1 MTKSSGTIL
10 VGDRRPEGGGAGT
23 EPPNSP
29 LAELTR
35 NIDAVVVGASA
46 GGVEILSALLSS
58 LPARCPVAF
67 CVVLHIP
74 RERPSLL
81 PEVFGVRC
89 ALPVKE
95 AEDKEPVQPGT
106 VYFAPPDYHL
116 LIDRGPALALSSDE
130 PVHFSRPSID
140 VLFESA
146 ADIYGERLLGLILT
160 GANQDGAAGLAAI
173 GRAGGRT
180 VVQDPDS
187 AAVAYLPRAALQ
199 QGPVDFI
206 LSPAQ
211 LRDVFAGLGP
221 QG

>member
-1 MTKSSGTIL
+1 MS
-10 VGDRRPEGGGAGT
+10 A
-23 EPPNSP
+23 P

-35 NIDAVVVGASA
+35 NIEAVVVGASA
-46 GGVEILSALLSS
+46 GGVEVLSALLAS
-58 LPARCPVAF
+58 LPASCPVAF
-67 CVVLHIP
+67 FIVMHIP

-81 PEVFGVRC
+81 PEVFRLRC

-116 LIDRGPALALSSDE
+116 LIDRGPTLALSSDE

-146 ADIYGERLLGLILT
+146 VDIYGARLMGLILT

-187 AAVAYLPRAALQ
+187 AAVAYLPQAALQ

-206 LSPAQ
+206 LSPTQ
-211 LRDVFAGLGP
+211 LQDVFATWGAPGVR
-221 QG
+221 G